1 MRAWSGLGVPGE
13 PACPGPTAGGEACV
27 SSSVW
32 DVGSGGDSVFYFKPD
47 GGTQSGRSRRMAAPA
62 VHLCLGTWFLLNLIA
77 SSSGLKSRVASKQG
91 QHRFDL
97 ITPHC
102 GLPRPVATAGSRAG
116 DRPSRPGEGRRPR
129 GRLGP
134 LPAPSPGP
142 RGSAGKR
149 RGPRS
154 SARCRVW
161 AALAPRL
168 GQCVRGCLS
177 RGTREA
183 RRAQPRAAA
192 ALGSEAERGHVCRP
206 MGQLQEGTEA
216 TRSVPA
222 SQGPRAPPRTP
233 EPVGG
238 CARVLA

>member
-1 MRAWSGLGVPGE
+1 MPGE
-13 PACPGPTAGGEACV
+13 PACPGPMAGGEACV

-102 GLPRPVATAGSRAG
+102 GLPRPVATASSRAG

-134 LPAPSPGP
+134 PPAPSPGP

-154 SARCRVW
+154 SARCHIW

-177 RGTREA
+177 RGIREA

-206 MGQLQEGTEA
+206 MGQLREGTEA

-233 EPVGG
+233 EPAGG